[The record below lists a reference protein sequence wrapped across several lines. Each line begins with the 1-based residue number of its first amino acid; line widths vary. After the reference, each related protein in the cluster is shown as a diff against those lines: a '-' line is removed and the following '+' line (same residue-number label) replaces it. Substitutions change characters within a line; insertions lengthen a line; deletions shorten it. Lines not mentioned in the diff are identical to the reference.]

1 MRRRLT
7 RALTNRGRRRCI
19 VIASGT
25 RAIPRQPLAGAINHS
40 VDSRFS
46 CRDGAGSKVEVVMSS
61 NPESIHSPTSFV
73 MERENPSPI
82 RAGEA
87 RWTVLL
93 VTVSTAGFIHGH
105 SEPHQGTAAGRIA
118 YEAMVRFYAKLLSAS
133 CP

>member
-40 VDSRFS
+40 VDTRFS

-61 NPESIHSPTSFV
+61 NPEFDSLTDFV
-73 MERENPSPI
+73 CD
-82 RAGEA
+82 GEGK
-87 RWTVLL
+87 
-93 VTVSTAGFIHGH
+93 S
-105 SEPHQGTAAGRIA
+105 
-118 YEAMVRFYAKLLSAS
+118 LSH
-133 CP
+133 